1 MCTCRRCRHLLS
13 LGLAVGIVA
22 LHDPPHA
29 HVPSAGEQDGALK
42 SVVIV
47 SSSSSNRG
55 VTGSAAL
62 TVGIAISARGVVM
75 AGPCEAKG

>member
-29 HVPSAGEQDGALK
+29 HVPAAGEQDVALE
-42 SVVIV
+42 SGVIV

-62 TVGIAISARGVVM
+62 TVGVEVS
-75 AGPCEAKG
+75 AKGMVTVRPRPL